1 MSQDSGGGPI
11 TPYGGGFFQT
21 FNDRIRLII
30 RLVADARVNPLIKM
44 LPIGSL
50 VYLLF
55 PDIMPGPIDDAVL
68 LWLSNY
74 LFVELCP
81 PDVVDELEEDIRRR
95 NEPKI
100 SKNPDSEPVE
110 NDVIE
115 AEYQEIKKKEDS

>member
-11 TPYGGGFFQT
+11 APYGGGFFQA
-21 FNDRIRLII
+21 FGDRIRLII
-30 RLVADARVNPLIKM
+30 RLVADARVNPLVKM

-55 PDIMPGPIDDAVL
+55 PDIMPGPIDDAAL

-74 LFVELCP
+74 LFIELCP
-81 PDVVDELEEDIRRR
+81 PDVVEELEEDIRRR
-95 NEPKI
+95 NSPKI
-100 SKNPDSEPVE
+100 SQTPDNKAVD

-115 AEYQEIKKKEDS
+115 AEYQEIKKREDS